1 MINNQEKNEF
11 KMSVIRSIEN
21 MNWMCLTKNEM
32 KRSCELWSEAFKKFG
47 SIVHLM
53 SKNTD

>member
-21 MNWMCLTKNEM
+21 MNRMCLTKNEM
-32 KRSCELWSEAFKKFG
+32 KRSYELWSEAFKKFG
-47 SIVHLM
+47 SIAHLM